1 MTRQNKLT
9 EDDYLALF
17 PLVRPV
23 EIVAEFG
30 GRSHCSSQIRNK
42 YRKLKFETQAK
53 ALRALKNE
61 ILAQKPY
68 SVPVAVWK
76 TQMLEQLEERK
87 REAIVKVWARINDRE
102 KLYSVVSDHAA

>member
-30 GRSHCSSQIRNK
+30 EKSHCCSQIRNK

-76 TQMLEQLEERK
+76 TQMLEQLEDRK
-87 REAIVKVWARINDRE
+87 KEAIAKVWARINDRE
-102 KLYSVVSDHAA
+102 KLYSVVTHHAA